1 MIYKHQMK
9 GYDQVLGTWCHGG
22 VFCWMVLFTAHMCW
36 HMPYAVPHT
45 IRGGGKNAR
54 KGTLVWCVRGTQPS
68 VHLVFFSLSPSK
80 SLMSSIQDIFT
91 WNCKLQTMCSRW
103 Q

>member
-9 GYDQVLGTWCHGG
+9 GYDQVLCTWCHGG
-22 VFCWMVLFTAHMCW
+22 VFFWMVLFTAHMCW

-45 IRGGGKNAR
+45 IRGGGKNAL

-68 VHLVFFSLSPSK
+68 VHLVSSLSVSK
-80 SLMSSIQDIFT
+80 LKFNEFNTGHHFT
-91 WNCKLQTMCSRW
+91 WNCKLQTVL
-103 Q
+103 

>member
-1 MIYKHQMK
+1 MK
-9 GYDQVLGTWCHGG
+9 GYDQVLRTWCHGG
-22 VFCWMVLFTAHMCW
+22 VFLWMVLFAAHMCW

-45 IRGGGKNAR
+45 IRGGGKNAL

-68 VHLVFFSLSPSK
+68 VHLVFSLRVSK
-80 SLMSSIQDIFT
+80 LKFNEFNTGHHFT
-91 WNCKLQTMCSRW
+91 WNCKLQAMSSRW